1 MSVAAACS
9 NGSAAGVQWQ
19 VNVIDGRGV
28 FPAGVVVEV
37 LNNDGVSKPVNA
49 TAIIDPAYT
58 ARVTVT
64 SKEPFRSAVR
74 WQWDGDTPL
83 SVLGSSVELTLAP
96 GEAAFIHFIT

>member
-74 WQWDGDTPL
+74 WQWAVGRRY
-83 SVLGSSVELTLAP
+83 
-96 GEAAFIHFIT
+96 AAFRAWQLGRADTRTG